1 MRLVLIDREPLFGV
15 GLAHVLSRS
24 SPADE
29 LRAYTSV
36 TAWLQ
41 HPQHGCAK
49 TDVVMVDAHVLDGGV
64 PSAMALIAQRLP
76 TAVRVVIARSL
87 AETSQSM
94 LAPTGA
100 AGVIHRALP
109 ADDFVTRLRELVQA
123 HGGQEGSM
131 NGGAG
136 RRQSITPRQHEVL
149 SLIALGE
156 PNKRIADALS
166 IAERTVKLHV
176 TALLD
181 NLGARNRTQAVIKA
195 HQRGLLVQ
203 PPDECRAPETRHLHL
218 STNHNAGPVS

>member
-1 MRLVLIDREPLFGV
+1 MRLVLIDREPMFGI

-41 HPQHGCAK
+41 QHHRGSAK
-49 TDVVMVDAHVLDGGV
+49 IDAVMVDAHVLDADG
-64 PSAMALIAQRLP
+64 PSALAPIAQRLP

-123 HGGQEGSM
+123 HGGQAGSM
-131 NGGAG
+131 NGDAA

-181 NLGARNRTQAVIKA
+181 SLGARNRTQAVIKA
-195 HQRGLLVQ
+195 QQRGLLMQ
-203 PPDECRAPETRHLHL
+203 LPDASRAPETRRLHR
-218 STNHNAGPVS
+218 STIHNAGPVS

>member
-1 MRLVLIDREPLFGV
+1 MRLVLIDREPMFGI
-15 GLAHVLSRS
+15 GLAHVLARS

-29 LRAYTSV
+29 LHAYTSV
-36 TAWLQ
+36 TAWLHQ
-41 HPQHGCAK
+41 HHRGSAK
-49 TDVVMVDAHVLDGGV
+49 IDAVMVDAHVLDAGGS
-64 PSAMALIAQRLP
+64 SALASIAQRLP
-76 TAVRVVIARSL
+76 AAVCVVIARSL
-87 AETSQSM
+87 AETSEKM
-94 LAPTGA
+94 LVQTGA

-109 ADDFVTRLRELVQA
+109 ADDFVTRLRELVKA
-123 HGGQEGSM
+123 HGGREGAP
-131 NGGAG
+131 NGDAD

-149 SLIALGE
+149 SLIARGE

-195 HQRGLLVQ
+195 LQRGLLVQ
-203 PPDECRAPETRHLHL
+203 PPDEGGAPGTQHLHL

>member
-1 MRLVLIDREPLFGV
+1 MQLVLIDREPMFGI

-49 TDVVMVDAHVLDGGV
+49 TDVVMVDAHALDAGGPAVLA
-64 PSAMALIAQRLP
+64 SIAQRFP
-76 TAVRVVIARSL
+76 TAVRVVIVRSHGDWS
-87 AETSQSM
+87 ERM
-94 LAPTGA
+94 LVHAGV

-109 ADDFVTRLRELVQA
+109 ADAFVTRLRELVQA

-131 NGGAG
+131 NGDAD

>member
-29 LRAYTSV
+29 LRVYTSV
-36 TAWLQ
+36 SGWLQ
-41 HPQHGCAK
+41 QPQHGCAK
-49 TDVVMVDAHVLDGGV
+49 TDVVMVDAHALDAGGPAVLA
-64 PSAMALIAQRLP
+64 SIAQRFP
-76 TAVRVVIARSL
+76 TAVRVVIVRSHGDWS
-87 AETSQSM
+87 ERM
-94 LAPTGA
+94 LVHAGV

-109 ADDFVTRLRELVQA
+109 ADVFVTRLRELVMA
-123 HGGQEGSM
+123 HGGPHGAMHED
-131 NGGAG
+131 AG
-136 RRQSITPRQHEVL
+136 RLLSITPRQHEVL

-195 HQRGLLVQ
+195 HQRGLLLQ
-203 PPDECRAPETRHLHL
+203 NSDESGTPETRHLHL